1 MAMDYKSFLNNRKNR
16 PTNDESK
23 EDLKKTAERY
33 AEKSDAEL
41 LGDILKAV
49 QKEKAEGTY
58 SDQKLREFVEKVS
71 PMLTTEQRTR
81 LMQVIKMIKSS

>member
-1 MAMDYKSFLNNRKNR
+1 MDYKSFLNNRKNR
-16 PTNDESK
+16 PTTEESK

-49 QKEKAEGTY
+49 QKEKVEGTY
-58 SDQKLREFVEKVS
+58 SDQKLSEFVEKVS

-81 LMQVIKMIKSS
+81 LMQVIKMIKSG